1 MYSSL
6 DFIITSYWIACA
18 PQKPVVLALCALNA
32 FVNEVQT
39 VDSSLRVQLSCHTEI
54 GLGTRFT
61 KRMSSRKDEILVRS
75 ETLRTKKVR
84 A

>member
-1 MYSSL
+1 M
-6 DFIITSYWIACA
+6 
-18 PQKPVVLALCALNA
+18 LALCALNA

-39 VDSSLRVQLSCHTEI
+39 VGSLVPVQLSCHTEI
-54 GLGTRFT
+54 GLGTRFL
-61 KRMSSRKDEILVRS
+61 KRMSSEKDEILVRS

>member
-1 MYSSL
+1 
-6 DFIITSYWIACA
+6 
-18 PQKPVVLALCALNA
+18 VLALCALNA

-39 VDSSLRVQLSCHTEI
+39 VGSQFLVQLSCHTEI

-61 KRMSSRKDEILVRS
+61 KRMSPEKDEILVRS
-75 ETLRTKKVR
+75 KTLRTKKVR

>member
-1 MYSSL
+1 
-6 DFIITSYWIACA
+6 
-18 PQKPVVLALCALNA
+18 VLALCALNA

-39 VDSSLRVQLSCHTEI
+39 VGSQLLVQLSCQPKI
-54 GLGTRFT
+54 GLGTRFA
-61 KRMSSRKDEILVRS
+61 KRMSSEKDEILVRS

>member
-18 PQKPVVLALCALNA
+18 PQKPVVPALCALNA
-32 FVNEVQT
+32 FKNEVQT
-39 VDSSLRVQLSCHTEI
+39 VGSLLHVQLSCHTEI
-54 GLGTRFT
+54 GLGTGFI
-61 KRMSSRKDEILVRS
+61 KRMSSEKDEILVRS

>member
-54 GLGTRFT
+54 GLGKRFT
-61 KRMSSRKDEILVRS
+61 KRMSSEKDEILVRS
-75 ETLRTKKVR
+75 ENLRTKKVR